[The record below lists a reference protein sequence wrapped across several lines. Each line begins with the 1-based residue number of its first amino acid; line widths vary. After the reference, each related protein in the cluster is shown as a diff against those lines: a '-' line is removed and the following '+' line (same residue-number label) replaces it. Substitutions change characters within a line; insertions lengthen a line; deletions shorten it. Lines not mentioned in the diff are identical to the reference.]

1 MALVI
6 PPGVDA
12 EGSVLVKFVPTIADP
27 AAPTVSETNAT
38 GAVDMSCS
46 LTQDGFQPGADT
58 ATGTDTRLCTKQVYE
73 TKGAT
78 TWSIDNL
85 TYIWDPQNP
94 EGDSNKVYAA
104 LPEDT
109 KGFLVVRW
117 GKDVEDFPELA
128 ADDVVDVFQVTMG
141 PQVPQP
147 PEANS
152 KLKVQQKPFVDG
164 PTHRDVTLAAGV

>member
-12 EGSVLVKFVPTIADP
+12 EGSVLVKFVPTLADP
-27 AAPTVSETNAT
+27 SAPTVVEVNAV

-46 LTQDGFQPGADT
+46 LTQDGFKPGADT
-58 ATGTDTRLCTKQVYE
+58 ATGTDTRLCSKQVYE

-85 TYIWDPQNP
+85 MYVWDPQNP
-94 EGDSNKVYAA
+94 ESDSNKVYAA

-109 KGFLVVRW
+109 TGFLIVRW

-128 ADDVVDVFQVTMG
+128 ADDIVDSFPVIMG

-152 KLKVQQKPFVDG
+152 KLKVSQKPFVTG
-164 PTHRDVTLAAGV
+164 SAARDITLA

>member
-12 EGSVLVKFVPTIADP
+12 EGSVLVKFVPTLADP
-27 AAPTVSETNAT
+27 SAPTTTELNAV

-46 LTQDGFQPGADT
+46 LTQDGFKPGADT
-58 ATGTDTRLCTKQVYE
+58 ATGTDTRLCSKQVYE

-94 EGDSNKVYAA
+94 DSDSNKVYAA

-109 KGFLVVRW
+109 AGFLVVRW
-117 GKDVEDFPELA
+117 GKDVEDFPALA
-128 ADDVVDVFQVTMG
+128 AADIVDVFPVVMG

-152 KLKVQQKPFVDG
+152 KLKVQQKPFVTG
-164 PTHRDVTLAAGV
+164 SAVRDVTLAA